1 MRAWRIVCV
10 VILGASLGG
19 CELLGAPFCAPNCN
33 ASRYSSSSLVEFLYP
48 GGELPPREDSIPEL
62 HVPLRVGLTFLP
74 AHGGAGGPD
83 AALREELL
91 ERIRQRFSERKF
103 VAEIVLIPDYYL
115 SSQRGFD
122 GLQGVQRLYAVDLM
136 ALVSYDQVT
145 HADQNGWSLGYLTI
159 VGAYLIKGDRYDVA
173 TLLDL
178 AVVDPASR
186 SLVLRAGG
194 VDRRHGNIPLMSEPR
209 ESREAAD
216 AGFSAAADQM
226 IEHFDT
232 ALGGFE
238 AAVRA
243 GRANVRIVHR
253 GAAGG
258 TAGGGAITWPWL
270 AVLAAL
276 VAGRSW
282 RRRLPAAP

>member
-1 MRAWRIVCV
+1 MRVWRVGGV
-10 VILGASLGG
+10 AILGAALAG
-19 CELLGAPFCAPNCN
+19 CALLSTPFCAPNCN
-33 ASRYSSSSLVEFLYP
+33 ASRHSSSSLVDFLYP
-48 GGELPPREDSIPEL
+48 SGELPPREDSIPEL

-74 AHGGAGGPD
+74 AHGDAGPD

-115 SSQRGFD
+115 SGQHGFE

-136 ALVSYDQVT
+136 ALVSYDQVSHT
-145 HADQNGWSLGYLTI
+145 DQNGWSLGYLTI
-159 VGAYLIKGDRYDVA
+159 VGAYLIKGDRYDIA

-194 VDRRHGNIPLMSEPR
+194 VDRRRGNIPLMSEPR
-209 ESREAAD
+209 RSREAAD
-216 AGFSAAADQM
+216 AGFSGAADQM

-232 ALGGFE
+232 ALSGFE
-238 AAVRA
+238 TAVRA
-243 GRANVRIVHR
+243 GRANVRIVHK
-253 GAAGG
+253 GAAGAAG
-258 TAGGGAITWPWL
+258 GGGAITWPWL
-270 AVLAAL
+270 VALAAL
-276 VAGRSW
+276 VAGRTW